1 MSSLSEQNPLNPQD
15 PLHYAPRWLRERP
28 EAARLSLVEEPR
40 EPAQAVERQAV
51 ERPAAERAAIE
62 RPVATTNSLDARLES
77 AVFES
82 LRHSLD
88 PHVMRDPPEFTRER
102 DRRSVA
108 FKIAGRFAAAIGVAA
123 VVALFFVNIVPVS
136 RQPDASSSFVAAVQS
151 MKTTPAA
158 APASLPVA
166 TPETKDA
173 RADQTQAKPDQ
184 ADLKATPALS
194 QFQALLAS
202 GEAAAQSPQTVK
214 SESPEKP
221 LLQQFMQWNQK
232 APQPNKIQ

>member
-28 EAARLSLVEEPR
+28 EAARLTLVEEPR
-40 EPAQAVERQAV
+40 EKPQSVERAAV
-51 ERPAAERAAIE
+51 ERPE
-62 RPVATTNSLDARLES
+62 RPVATTNPLDARLES

-123 VVALFFVNIVPVS
+123 VIALFFVNIVPS
-136 RQPDASSSFVAAVQS
+136 RKPDASSSFVAAVQS
-151 MKTTPAA
+151 MKTTPAPAPVIAPELVPPPLA
-158 APASLPVA
+158 A
-166 TPETKDA
+166 PETKEV
-173 RADQTQAKPDQ
+173 RADETEAKPG
-184 ADLKATPALS
+184 PALS
-194 QFQALLAS
+194 QFQSLLAS
-202 GEAAAQSPQTVK
+202 GDAAQTPQPAK
-214 SESPEKP
+214 SESSDKP

-232 APQPNKIQ
+232 AQSDKTQ

>member
-1 MSSLSEQNPLNPQD
+1 MSSQSEQNPLNPQD

-28 EAARLSLVEEPR
+28 EGARLSLVEEPR
-40 EPAQAVERQAV
+40 DKPQSV
-51 ERPAAERAAIE
+51 ERPGAA
-62 RPVATTNSLDARLES
+62 TNALDARLES

-108 FKIAGRFAAAIGVAA
+108 FKIAGRLAAATGVAA
-123 VVALFFVNIVPVS
+123 VVALFFVNIVPVT

-151 MKTTPAA
+151 MKTTV
-158 APASLPVA
+158 APAPPLVVA
-166 TPETKDA
+166 PETKEVKLEQSES
-173 RADQTQAKPDQ
+173 RADK
-184 ADLKATPALS
+184 ADVKVIPALS
-194 QFQALLAS
+194 QFQSLLVA
-202 GEAAAQSPQTVK
+202 GEAAQPAK
-214 SESPEKP
+214 SEPSDKP

-232 APQPNKIQ
+232 ASQPDKAQ

>member
-28 EAARLSLVEEPR
+28 ETARLSLVEEPR
-40 EPAQAVERQAV
+40 EKPQAIERVAI
-51 ERPAAERAAIE
+51 ERAD
-62 RPVATTNSLDARLES
+62 RPVATTNALDARLES

-108 FKIAGRFAAAIGVAA
+108 FKIAGRFAAATGVAA

-151 MKTTPAA
+151 MKTTPAPVSPPLA
-158 APASLPVA
+158 A
-166 TPETKDA
+166 PETKEVKAEQPEA
-173 RADQTQAKPDQ
+173 RPDKADVKS
-184 ADLKATPALS
+184 TPALS
-194 QFQALLAS
+194 QFQSLLAS
-202 GEAAAQSPQTVK
+202 GDAAQTAQPVR
-214 SESPEKP
+214 SEATDKP

-232 APQPNKIQ
+232 AAQSEKAQ